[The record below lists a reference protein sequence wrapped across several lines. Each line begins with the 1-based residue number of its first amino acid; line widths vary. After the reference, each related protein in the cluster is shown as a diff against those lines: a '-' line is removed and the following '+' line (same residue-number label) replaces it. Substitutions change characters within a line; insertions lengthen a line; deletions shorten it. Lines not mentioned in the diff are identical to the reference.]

1 MRVKF
6 VEFIG
11 PSGIGKSTLY
21 DELKRRWNLSSNW
34 VPFEEIY
41 SKKKWNLKSVLR
53 PIIRAGRDFKQSSFD
68 TLDQKALFRGSRGFE
83 AHLPYLL
90 SDVDHEL
97 KTVVMD
103 MIQIVKLNGSESIDR
118 RFFVL
123 SNIIWVMN
131 QHRAIIEKS
140 EKRRICIPVGGEYF
154 ASQLMHFMG
163 SNVEFE
169 KLVDYIDIIPIPK
182 IVIHM
187 SIPIDLLMERIKK
200 RARTSTM
207 HRGLNFSELELMNR
221 NTINILDKVVDRLK
235 VKHGSTVYSLDMS
248 LSVSQ
253 QAEKVTEILEEF

>member
-21 DELKRRWNLSSNW
+21 DELMCRWNLTSNW
-34 VPFEEIY
+34 VPFEEIN
-41 SKKKWNLKSVLR
+41 SKKKWSLKSVLR
-53 PIIRAGRDFKQSSFD
+53 PFIRAGREFYQSSFD
-68 TLDQKALFRGSRGFE
+68 TLDQKVLFRGSRGFE

-97 KTVVMD
+97 KSVVMD
-103 MIQIVKLNGSESIDR
+103 LIQNVKLNGSESIDR

-123 SNIIWVMN
+123 CNIIWVMT
-131 QHRAIIEKS
+131 QHRALMEKS
-140 EKRRICIPVGGEYF
+140 ESRRICIPVGGELY
-154 ASQLMHFMG
+154 ASQLMHFTGADMEYG
-163 SNVEFE
+163 M
-169 KLVDYIDIIPIPK
+169 LVDYIDSIPIPE

-207 HRGLNFSELELMNR
+207 HRGLNFTELELMNR
-221 NTINILDKVVDRLK
+221 KTINILDKVVERLK
-235 VKHGSTVYSLDMS
+235 VKHGSSVYSLDMS
-248 LSVSQ
+248 LQVSE
-253 QAEKVTEILEEF
+253 QAEIVTKILDKF